1 MLRIEVGFDGF
12 ARPRALGEAASGPAI
27 PDRFVPGTS
36 GRAAT
41 ESVSPS
47 HSSQSTPEQDAE
59 NARSNGQEFPV
70 RRREFLAFEF
80 KGRAVLVQTHLYFT
94 ANYFLIR
101 YYAPWLYSR
110 INS

>member
-1 MLRIEVGFDGF
+1 VGASWRRVRNGTFGLR
-12 ARPRALGEAASGPAI
+12 
-27 PDRFVPGTS
+27 
-36 GRAAT
+36 
-41 ESVSPS
+41 SVSVGGEITIGPPLAV
-47 HSSQSTPEQDAE
+47 T
-59 NARSNGQEFPV
+59 QEFPV

-80 KGRAVLVQTHLYFT
+80 KGRAVLVQTHLYYLYFT